1 MHFFSVSDRRYCF
14 DEVTRNCF
22 QVDQA
27 SEDALRIFEASGRT
41 VNSKLLT
48 KSLAAKGY
56 DQTTIAELEDDIDEY
71 QRLSERTF
79 LTKDTPR
86 KLRSI
91 ELHVSHACNLGC
103 SYCFA
108 GKGDYG
114 TSPLLMTDEIAF
126 KAVDYLVASSSENE
140 TLAIVFFGGEPMINE
155 PLIWK
160 TVDYS
165 KRIYP
170 NRNFTY
176 SITTNGTLLNDT
188 AVNSF
193 KEHGFSV
200 LISLDGTGCKHDASR
215 PYKTGGG
222 SFSDID
228 KNVRRFSESFPFGAR
243 ATLTNNNCNLV
254 EDYLQF
260 KEMGFRRIYFSPVS
274 SFDENIKLDEHS
286 LNKIRAGLIDLADQ
300 YLKQIDQGEKPLF
313 RTLKTAVDLIM
324 SNRTAFVGCGAGR
337 RFISVTPEG
346 DVYPCHRFVG
356 MMRFKMGN
364 IVTGIDE
371 TRYIETGVR
380 VSKKELTVR
389 TVGLG
394 LSVVG
399 AVAGRLQTSTATCPR
414 VYTLHHVNIEK
425 CATRWLLTLFPATH
439 LRRRKINEKL
449 LYRNKRFSALLSP
462 LWRCSFF

>member
-324 SNRTAFVGCGAGR
+324 SNRIAFVGCGAGR

-356 MMRFKMGN
+356 RCDSKWA
-364 IVTGIDE
+364 TSSPELTKLGILK
-371 TRYIETGVR
+371 TGVR

-399 AVAGRLQTSTATCPR
+399 AVAGRLQTSTATCSR

>member
-1 MHFFSVSDRRYCF
+1 MKLRNVCIFFSVSDRRYCF

-300 YLKQIDQGEKPLF
+300 YLKQIDQGE
-313 RTLKTAVDLIM
+313 
-324 SNRTAFVGCGAGR
+324 S
-337 RFISVTPEG
+337 
-346 DVYPCHRFVG
+346 PCLEH
-356 MMRFKMGN
+356 
-364 IVTGIDE
+364 
-371 TRYIETGVR
+371 
-380 VSKKELTVR
+380 
-389 TVGLG
+389 
-394 LSVVG
+394 
-399 AVAGRLQTSTATCPR
+399 
-414 VYTLHHVNIEK
+414 
-425 CATRWLLTLFPATH
+425 
-439 LRRRKINEKL
+439 
-449 LYRNKRFSALLSP
+449 
-462 LWRCSFF
+462 

>member
-324 SNRTAFVGCGAGR
+324 SNRIAFVGCGAGR

-356 MMRFKMGN
+356 MMRLKWA
-364 IVTGIDE
+364 TSSPELTKLGILK
-371 TRYIETGVR
+371 TGVR